1 MATFPPSVF
10 AAVIG
15 ADLIVFDSAADRYHA
30 LPGAVCASRA
40 DGTDVGWDGPGLVPD
55 AAAALSNVGLLNF
68 EAPSPVP
75 MLQHPTSSHPPKV
88 NAERLHVL
96 DAVRFGYAVLKMW
109 LRLRKGRSCTTFSRS
124 RHGSDGVTSA
134 DLATVLA
141 RLRAMR
147 LVLPSPRRCLPASMI
162 ASGFL
167 RTHGFESDIVFGVRS
182 HPFAAHC
189 WIEAGG
195 VVLDDDLDRVR
206 AYTPIA
212 VGKL

>member
-30 LPGAVCASRA
+30 LIGAVCATRSN
-40 DGTDVGWDGPGLVPD
+40 GTDVGWDGPGLVPE
-55 AAAALSNVGLLNF
+55 AAAALGEVGLLHF

-75 MLQHPTSSHPPKV
+75 VLRHPTTAHRPNA
-88 NAERLHVL
+88 NAESLHLL
-96 DAVRFGYAVLKMW
+96 DAARFGYALLNTW
-109 LRLRKGRSCTTFSRS
+109 LRLRKGRSCTTFTRS
-124 RHGSDGVTSA
+124 RHGADGLPSA
-134 DLATVLA
+134 DLVVVLA
-141 RLRAMR
+141 RLRAIR

-162 ASGFL
+162 ASCFL
-167 RTHGFESDIVFGVRS
+167 RTHGFDSDIVFGVRS

-212 VGKL
+212 VGRL